1 MSWLSD
7 RLAEVAAAVGLDDA
21 AVEALVDSA
30 AARAEAIVRAS
41 VTAAAQAVADV
52 VAEAVDEAL
61 PGQTFA
67 EIAQAAADAASVA
80 LADPPARVAVDADT
94 VVSAEVAMG
103 EHEER
108 AASQPDELF
117 TFEAQVDSRTSEVCR
132 ACDGTTL
139 PGSHPWWMTHLPPL
153 HPNCRSRIVPAYG
166 GSVTAAPPD
175 VDAGPFGDA
184 QNPWTPTP

>member
-7 RLAEVAAAVGLDDA
+7 RLAEVAAAVGLDSA
-21 AVEALVDSA
+21 TVEALVDGA

-52 VAEAVDEAL
+52 VDEAL

-80 LADPPARVAVDADT
+80 LAEPPARATVDADT
-94 VVSAEVAMG
+94 VIAAEVAMG

-108 AASQPDELF
+108 AATQPEALF
-117 TFEAQVDSRTSEVCR
+117 TFEARVDERTSEVCR

-139 PGSHPWWMTHLPPL
+139 PGSHPWWLTHLPPL
-153 HPNCRSRIVPAYG
+153 HPNCRSRIVPASG
-166 GSVTAAPPD
+166 GSVTAAPD
-175 VDAGPFGDA
+175 VDTGPFGDVA
-184 QNPWTPTP
+184 NPWVPT

>member
-7 RLAEVAAAVGLDDA
+7 RLADVAAAVGLDSA
-21 AVEALVDSA
+21 TVEALVDGAS
-30 AARAEAIVRAS
+30 ARAEAIVRAS

-80 LADPPARVAVDADT
+80 LAEPPARATVDADT
-94 VVSAEVAMG
+94 VIAAEVAMG

-108 AASQPDELF
+108 AATQPEALF
-117 TFEAQVDSRTSEVCR
+117 TFEARVDERTSEVCR

-139 PGSHPWWMTHLPPL
+139 PGSHPWWLTHLPPL
-153 HPNCRSRIVPAYG
+153 HPNCRSRIVPASG
-166 GSVTAAPPD
+166 GSVTAAPD
-175 VDAGPFGDA
+175 VDTGPFGDVA
-184 QNPWTPTP
+184 NPWVPT